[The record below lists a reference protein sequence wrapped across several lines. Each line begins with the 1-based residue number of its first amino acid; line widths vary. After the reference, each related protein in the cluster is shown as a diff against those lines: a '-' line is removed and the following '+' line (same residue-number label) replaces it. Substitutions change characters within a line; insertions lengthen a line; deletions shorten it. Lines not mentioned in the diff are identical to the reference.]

1 MLGWERLADVGK
13 TINQFSINPAV
24 STALHYATLHTFIN
38 DFLGFASGLSLG
50 WKMAARS
57 FTEGSLGMEL
67 EYKSS
72 SLSLTE
78 SSFVS

>member
-13 TINQFSINPAV
+13 TINQFSINP
-24 STALHYATLHTFIN
+24 SQSCPTLHTAIT

-57 FTEGSLGMEL
+57 LTEGSLGMEL
-67 EYKSS
+67 EQ
-72 SLSLTE
+72 
-78 SSFVS
+78 